1 MYARWLT
8 AAVSVSCRAPSKCAA
23 TCRLGARAGQAQG
36 WWQQVVVVVVVGGGG
51 DGGGGEQVGASAGR
65 GRSTL
70 AEAEALGGPK
80 DDPEDYQQTNLC
92 ARHIPPTHARTHART
107 RARTNVRTHTQTQRH
122 TRQQQRKRRA

>member
-23 TCRLGARAGQAQG
+23 TFRLGARAGQAQG
-36 WWQQVVVVVVVGGGG
+36 WWQQVVVVVGGG
-51 DGGGGEQVGASAGR
+51 GGGGEQVGASAGR

-70 AEAEALGGPK
+70 AEAEALGRPK